1 VQSLSLHRVAAVL
14 HHQRASAHR
23 SRDWQRACSSTAI
36 MPQPIALRSSWVF
49 PIVCVAFVLAAGIVL
64 WASVSTPQAEAG
76 GAGVVLLATAALLR
90 RSLPSSSGAANPTT
104 VARGAARIIA
114 EGQIR

>member
-1 VQSLSLHRVAAVL
+1 ML
-14 HHQRASAHR
+14 
-23 SRDWQRACSSTAI
+23 
-36 MPQPIALRSSWVF
+36 
-49 PIVCVAFVLAAGIVL
+49 CVAFVLAAGIVL

-90 RSLPSSSGAANPTT
+90 RSLPLSSTAANPSS
-104 VARGAARIIA
+104 VARGSARIIA